1 MRLLAR
7 LHPFLIV
14 TVLLVAI
21 FVGGVFW
28 EAPFQTGAQG
38 VARLFSQVWEYAFWP
53 VRLVVT
59 RLEGAGVDV
68 TTTITS
74 VILVC
79 YVGLLVL
86 LDIIIFKTAGGE
98 SE

>member
-7 LHPFLIV
+7 LHPLLIV
-14 TVLLVAI
+14 ALLIVAT

-28 EAPFQTGAQG
+28 EAPFQAGAQG
-38 VARLFSQVWEYAFWP
+38 VAQLFGQVWTYAFWP
-53 VRLVVT
+53 VRFVVD
-59 RLEGAGVDV
+59 RLGGAGVDV

-79 YVGLLVL
+79 YLGLLVL
-86 LDIIIFKTAGGE
+86 LDIIISKTAGGE

>member
-1 MRLLAR
+1 MRRLAR
-7 LHPFLIV
+7 LHLFLIV
-14 TVLLVAI
+14 AVLIVAT

-28 EAPFQTGAQG
+28 EAPFHAGAQG
-38 VARLFSQVWEYAFWP
+38 VARLFSQLWEYAFLP
-53 VRLVVT
+53 VRFVAD
-59 RLEGAGVDV
+59 RLAGAGVDV

-79 YVGLLVL
+79 YVSLFLLIDL
-86 LDIIIFKTAGGE
+86 IISKAAGGG